1 MTDNTRYS
9 DEVRDTALA
18 RVNVGISQRQV
29 ARELGIG
36 ASTINKWVTVAKLG
50 LTEEQVIQRENS
62 IAAQKEIARLRAE
75 VAFLKKAA
83 AYFAKQQP

>member
-18 RVNVGISQRQV
+18 RVNAGISQRQV

-36 ASTINKWVTVAKLG
+36 ASTVNKWVTLAKLV
-50 LTEEQVIQRENS
+50 LLKSKLSSVRIPSRRR
-62 IAAQKEIARLRAE
+62 KRLQGFERR
-75 VAFLKKAA
+75 LHS
-83 AYFAKQQP
+83 